1 MNKPVLPTPHFD
13 AVADQQR
20 AILEHDGKRHDPFS
34 PPYVP
39 SLHLGDLR
47 DEEEGV
53 DYAVLVSRRM
63 SSIPDTLNSQ
73 STRAVQ
79 QVLYRATALPPR
91 YEG

>member
-53 DYAVLVSRRM
+53 DYAVLVSRRI
-63 SSIPDTLNSQ
+63 SPLSDILHSHYTC
-73 STRAVQ
+73 AV
-79 QVLYRATALPPR
+79 
-91 YEG
+91 